1 MSRSRSPH
9 RVTVAAEAA
18 AVALGRSDTHCF
30 LIYDFIRREHTVF
43 IVNSR
48 SILVLWPLPR
58 QALKGSEIN
67 LKCCL
72 KFTKIYTA
80 KLSSLSQWKL
90 LQHERA

>member
-1 MSRSRSPH
+1 M
-9 RVTVAAEAA
+9 
-18 AVALGRSDTHCF
+18 L
-30 LIYDFIRREHTVF
+30 